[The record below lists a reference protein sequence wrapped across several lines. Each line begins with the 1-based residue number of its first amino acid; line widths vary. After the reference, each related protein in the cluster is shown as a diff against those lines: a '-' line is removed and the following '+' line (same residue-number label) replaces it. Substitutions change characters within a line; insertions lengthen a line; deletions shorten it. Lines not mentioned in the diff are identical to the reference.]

1 MGLHFGEAGIRL
13 VLLRIAP
20 SSANADRLAELIVA
34 NAQDEH
40 RELMWG
46 SAGTMLVAA
55 ELHRSTGGRF
65 TLWTGDPG
73 VALYLAD
80 CLAGGGELP
89 MP

>member
-1 MGLHFGEAGIRL
+1 
-13 VLLRIAP
+13 
-20 SSANADRLAELIVA
+20 
-34 NAQDEH
+34 
-40 RELMWG
+40 
-46 SAGTMLVAA
+46 MLVAA